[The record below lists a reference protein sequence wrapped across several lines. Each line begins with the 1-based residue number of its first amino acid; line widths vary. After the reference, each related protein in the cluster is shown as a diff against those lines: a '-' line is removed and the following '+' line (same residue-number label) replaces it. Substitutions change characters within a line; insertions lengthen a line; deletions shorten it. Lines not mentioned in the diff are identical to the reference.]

1 MKRVMARYPL
11 LEGLKVIA
19 AEKAAVELAPA
30 VHTVGVIDP
39 CLEQIG
45 RAIIHGDDFRPAL
58 AMRDGAE
65 DIVVDARQYSQ
76 VPIVVTKP
84 TPRLSIKVQ
93 IAENVET
100 PHWRKTIGGA
110 ARLSG
115 KASVIVS
122 VFFGVMLSEIEKI
135 IFADALLFEDIGG
148 DRGLEGRS
156 E

>member
-1 MKRVMARYPL
+1 
-11 LEGLKVIA
+11 
-19 AEKAAVELAPA
+19 
-30 VHTVGVIDP
+30 
-39 CLEQIG
+39 
-45 RAIIHGDDFRPAL
+45 
-58 AMRDGAE
+58 
-65 DIVVDARQYSQ
+65 
-76 VPIVVTKP
+76 
-84 TPRLSIKVQ
+84 LSIKVQ

-135 IFADALLFEDIGG
+135 IFADALLFEDIG
-148 DRGLEGRS
+148 LEGRS